1 VEFLSLLCTIILK
14 QANSLGAIEMK
25 KKWIEKYGEA
35 ISGKKGKWIVV
46 IIWLLLT
53 AVLNFTLPQAN
64 SQKNELAP
72 NLDTKAPSQQAKS
85 LAEKEFPEVSGTP
98 ALLTWYKSTG
108 LTEQDLTLIQKYSGD
123 LDKNPI
129 KFQDSVVPFYKF
141 PLPVL
146 KKQLS
151 TDGTTLIMPITFKK
165 DMEKEKIA
173 EGLTKLK
180 EKASSIFPADPS
192 KTKLD
197 DKDRLLLR
205 ITGPAGITTDA
216 TALFSQG
223 DLSLLLGTVAIV
235 LLLLLIIYRSPILAF
250 VPLLGV
256 GVAYA
261 VISPILG
268 GIGKAGWIDLDS
280 QALSIM
286 TVLLFG
292 AGTDYCLFL
301 ISRFRGYLEQEND
314 KRIAMKLALKGS
326 AGAIAMSGLTVVF
339 SLLVLLISK
348 YGAIHRFAIPFSLSI
363 LIMMVAS
370 LTLIPALLS
379 IIGRVSF
386 FPLVPRTREMQEERA
401 LKKGKNLQPQKT
413 KQGFG
418 LRLGSFIVKRPMHL
432 LVTTLIFLGI
442 FAFFSTKIVYTYD
455 TLSSFPKDMPSR
467 EGFKLIADH
476 FNPGELAPVQVIV
489 QTNGKES
496 SVKKGLETLS
506 YVTNVSEGE
515 NGAKDSNV
523 VSYNVELNVNPYS
536 NDAMNHIPELR
547 KNVEKSLTIDGVSNA
562 AKKVWIGGLTA
573 EQYDTMQTTKG
584 DSNKIIPIVIILIA
598 VLLLV
603 YLRSITTTIYLIGT
617 VLLSYFSALGLG
629 WVLLHYVF
637 GVEAIQGFIP
647 LYAFV
652 FIVALGEDYN
662 IFMVSSIWKKSRRL
676 PLYQAIKEGVAESG
690 AVISSAGIILAGTF
704 AVLTTLPIQ
713 ILVHFGTITAIGV
726 LLDTFIVRPLLV
738 PSIIVLLKKVA
749 FWPAKRSAI
758 MVENTDEI

>member
-1 VEFLSLLCTIILK
+1 VNIRKKWS
-14 QANSLGAIEMK
+14 GAIEMK

-35 ISGKKGKWIVV
+35 ISGKKGRWIVL
-46 IIWLLLT
+46 IIWLVLA

-72 NLDTKAPSQQAKS
+72 NLEAKAPSQQAKAK
-85 LAEKEFPEVSGTP
+85 AEKEFPATSGTP
-98 ALLTWYKSTG
+98 ALLTWYKSAG
-108 LTEQDLTLIQKYSGD
+108 LTEEDLTLIQKYSED

-129 KFQDSVVPFYKF
+129 KFQDSVVPLYKF

-151 TDGTTLIMPITFKK
+151 TDSTTLILPITFKK
-165 DMEKEKIA
+165 DIDKEKIA
-173 EGLTKLK
+173 EGLTELK
-180 EKASSIFPADPS
+180 DKAHLIFPKNPS
-192 KTKLD
+192 KTKLA
-197 DKDRLLLR
+197 DKEGLILR
-205 ITGPAGITTDA
+205 ITGPAGIATDA

-223 DLSLLLGTVAIV
+223 DLSLLFGTVAIV
-235 LLLLLIIYRSPILAF
+235 LVLLLIIYRSPLLAF

-256 GVAYA
+256 GIAYG

-301 ISRFRGYLEQEND
+301 ISRYRGYLEQEHD
-314 KRIAMKLALKGS
+314 KRIAMKRALKGT

-401 LKKGKNLQPQKT
+401 LKKGKILLPQKT
-413 KQGFG
+413 KEGFG
-418 LRLGSFIVKRPMHL
+418 LRLGSFIVKKPLHL
-432 LVTTLIFLGI
+432 MVTTLIFLGI
-442 FAFFSTKIVYTYD
+442 FAFFSTKIIYTYD

-467 EGFKLIADH
+467 EGFTLIAEH
-476 FNPGELAPVQVIV
+476 FNPGELAPVQVMV

-496 SVKKGLETLS
+496 SVKEGLESLT
-506 YVTNVSEGE
+506 YVTNVSEGK
-515 NGAKDSNV
+515 NGVKDSNV

-536 NDAMNHIPELR
+536 NEAMNHIPQLR
-547 KNVEKSLTIDGVSNA
+547 KNIEKSIKNAGISNPS
-562 AKKVWIGGLTA
+562 KKVWIGGLTA
-573 EQYDTMQTTKG
+573 EQYDTMQTTKE
-584 DSNKIIPIVIILIA
+584 DSNKIIPIVITIIA

-603 YLRSITTTIYLIGT
+603 YLRSIITTAYLIGT

-662 IFMVSSIWKKSRRL
+662 IFMISSIWKKSRRL

-690 AVISSAGIILAGTF
+690 AVITSAGLILAGTF

-713 ILVHFGTITAIGV
+713 VLVHFGTITAIGV

-738 PSIIVLLKKVA
+738 PSITVLLKKAA